1 MARLSVGV
9 RDIERS
15 ALRLNRLA
23 TEWRA
28 RLHQV
33 ALGEPQLDLDLGARM
48 AAAEAALAEVATAS
62 SQYRSLP

>member
-1 MARLSVGV
+1 V

-15 ALRLNRLA
+15 ALQLNRLA

-28 RLHQV
+28 RIHQV

-62 SQYRSLP
+62 RPYSSLP